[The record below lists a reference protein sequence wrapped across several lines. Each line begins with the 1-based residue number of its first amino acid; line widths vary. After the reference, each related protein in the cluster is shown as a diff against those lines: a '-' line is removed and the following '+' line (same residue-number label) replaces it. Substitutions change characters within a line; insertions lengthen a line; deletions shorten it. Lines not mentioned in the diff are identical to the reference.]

1 MFCFVDTAGIRR
13 SPDSS
18 IENLGIRQSIAC
30 INDADIVCVVLDA
43 SARIYSD
50 VSTQSPGDFEMLLN
64 QIRQNQSRAVPVCV
78 LWNKS
83 DLVNNP
89 TAAMSTVGE
98 DASFGG
104 VMDSAPRFSVSAETG
119 FGLPDLMKWMV
130 RAVVPTEPDSKT
142 VLPLR

>member
-1 MFCFVDTAGIRR
+1 
-13 SPDSS
+13 
-18 IENLGIRQSIAC
+18 
-30 INDADIVCVVLDA
+30 
-43 SARIYSD
+43 
-50 VSTQSPGDFEMLLN
+50 
-64 QIRQNQSRAVPVCV
+64 V

-83 DLVNNP
+83 DLLNKP
-89 TAAMSTVGE
+89 TAALSTVGE
-98 DASFGG
+98 DGSFGV